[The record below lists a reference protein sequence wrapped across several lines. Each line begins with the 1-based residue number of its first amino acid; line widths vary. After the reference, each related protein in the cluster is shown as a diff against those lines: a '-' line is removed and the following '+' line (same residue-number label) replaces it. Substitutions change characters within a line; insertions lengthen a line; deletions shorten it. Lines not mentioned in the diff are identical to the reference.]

1 MASKQAKRKE
11 VHRIN
16 SAHGS
21 DKSKDNVPPGSGEQK
36 KGKFPIWPEWSEAD
50 INAEKW
56 DAGKGVK
63 EKDKTGKSPI
73 FHFFEDPEGKIELPP
88 SLKVFSWKRPQDFIF
103 SRTPVVVKNE
113 MTFDLFSPNEHLL
126 CSELMRWIISEIYAV
141 WKIFNGGILNNYN
154 KGNSGE
160 LPMLLWKPWEHIYS
174 LCKAVKGH
182 MPLFNSYGKYVVKLY
197 WMGCWRKI
205 TIDDF
210 FPFDE
215 DNNLLLPATTYEF
228 ELWPMLLSKAIIK
241 LANVDIHIAQ
251 RRELGEFTVIHA
263 LTGWLPEV
271 IPLHSGYVDRVWELL
286 KEILPEFKLV
296 EDHSSESKLTVI
308 DNKLKE
314 PGKEIKDSKEVKNGK
329 EVKDGKDFKP
339 EISVTTLKAPEKSDR
354 PAKEKADAKDLG
366 KKKKDGEKE
375 KERFKFSIHGSRP
388 SSDVQYSMQSL
399 SECSSAIQ
407 SPHMVVYATFTP
419 LYLFENKIFTL
430 EKMANSAE
438 KLREYGLSHICSHP
452 VLVTRSRS
460 CPLVAPPKPP
470 PLPPWKLIRQ
480 KKETVI
486 TDEAPDAVPKKPEQF
501 LEISSPFLNYRMTPF
516 TIPTETR
523 FVQSVVKKGTPLGS
537 SLPPLV
543 ENELNANT
551 SQGEMNMVTGNQSQG
566 NIASQTL
573 SGKDEQA
580 ELLLGDLHAP
590 EAIGLER
597 DLISLTTGTQ
607 DKSQEDL
614 ATINEG
620 VSKEIWLDFE
630 DFCVCFHHI
639 YIFHKPSSYC
649 LNFQKSEFK
658 FSEERVP
665 YYLFVDSLKPI
676 ELLVCFSAL
685 VRWGESGA
693 LTKDSPH
700 VEPGLL
706 TAEAITWKSLKPLSA
721 VLRIHTYATK
731 AVMVRLPVGRH
742 MLLFSA
748 YSPVGHAIH
757 VCSMVT
763 FVIGDED
770 VVLPNFEP
778 ESYRFTE
785 QSLIIMK
792 AVGNVIAS
800 FKDKAKLST
809 ALRDLQAAHYPIP
822 LYNKELTAQHFRV
835 FHISLWRL
843 MKKSQVAKPPLNFKF
858 AFRAMVLDTDILDSL
873 VEDVSLAEWVDF
885 KYCMPINEKE
895 YTPEEI
901 AAAVKLQSMWKGTY
915 VRLLM
920 KARMPDTKEN
930 ASAADTLQKIW
941 TVLEMNMEQHAL
953 SLLRLMF
960 RSKCKS
966 MESYPCYQDEET
978 KMAFADYMVNYP
990 DQPPNSWFIIFR
1002 ETFLVPQDMILLP
1015 KVYTTLPI
1023 CMLHVV
1029 NNDTMEQMPKVFQ
1042 KVVPYLYPKNK
1053 KGYTFVAEAYTGDA
1067 YVSSARWKLRLIG
1080 SYNPLPFLSRDTPCS
1095 TFTMKEIRDYYIP
1108 NDKKILFRYSI
1119 KVTVAQCITIQV
1131 RTSKPDAFIKL
1142 QVLESEET
1150 MVSTTGKGQAIIP
1163 AFYFLGSERA
1173 LSSQSSKQILLS
1185 HTSPKKEQEVITKKK
1200 TGQASQKSFKSRPGS
1215 VAVDAGLPLLE
1226 EEVLNVTTVE
1236 ENSSTPQQCYKYII
1250 QCMVMFN
1257 SWPLTETQLTFV
1269 QALKDLEKM
1278 DVKAL
1283 RRQRQVDL
1291 EKHEELITVGSP
1303 DSHAVSEGQKSV
1315 GVSKTTRKGKE
1326 KAGEKE
1332 KLAKEKQAPRFE
1344 PQPIP
1349 TVHSQ
1354 QEDPNKP
1361 YWVLRLVSEH
1371 SDSDYVDVKKD
1382 TDRSDEIRAMKQA
1395 WEATEPGRAIKASQ
1409 ARLKYLNQFVKKPSD
1424 VPVQETLSA
1433 TQSQT
1438 KTSDEEDSIRSPET
1452 RGTVEVA
1459 GSAGKEADT
1468 KELTPATVG
1477 TLLWKKWK
1485 LSKSI
1490 KELAKSSSNESKM
1503 PAAGKQERELSV
1515 PKETFVVPRSRSQ
1528 TILEMS
1534 PRLIRKALEFVDFS
1548 HYVRKTHDEPMLL
1561 TEELNKQQ
1569 AMQKAE
1575 EVHQFRQYRSRI
1587 LSIRDID
1594 QEERFKLKDEVL
1606 DTYREMRDSVDE
1618 ARQKILDVREE
1629 YRNKLLEAERLRLEA
1644 LAAQEAAMKVETEKK
1659 SPVSDSQK
1667 KKKGKKK

>member
-21 DKSKDNVPPGSGEQK
+21 DKSKDLYPFGSSVPLGSVEQK

-63 EKDKTGKSPI
+63 EKDKTGKSPV

-103 SRTPVVVKNE
+103 SRPPVVVKNE
-113 MTFDLFSPNEHLL
+113 LMFDLFSPNEHLL

-160 LPMLLWKPWEHIYS
+160 LPILLWKPWEHIYS

-182 MPLFNSYGKYVVKLY
+182 IPLFNSYGKYVVKLY

-215 DNNLLLPATTYEF
+215 DNNLLLPTTTYEF

-241 LANVDIHIAQ
+241 LANVDIHVAQ

-271 IPLHSGYVDRVWELL
+271 IPLHPGYVDRVWELL
-286 KEILPEFKLV
+286 KEILPEFKLA
-296 EDHSSESKLTVI
+296 EDHSSESKIAVI

-314 PGKEIKDSKEVKNGK
+314 PGKEMKDNK
-329 EVKDGKDFKP
+329 EVKDGKEVKDMKDFKP
-339 EISVTTLKAPEKSDR
+339 ESSLTALKAPEKSDKNV
-354 PAKEKADAKDLG
+354 KEKADAKDLG
-366 KKKKDGEKE
+366 KKKNKDGEKE
-375 KERFKFSIHGSRP
+375 KERFKFSLHGSRP

-399 SECSSAIQ
+399 SDCSSAIQ

-480 KKETVI
+480 KKEKVI
-486 TDEAPDAVPKKPEQF
+486 TDEAQDTVPKKPEQF

-516 TIPTETR
+516 TIPTETH

-537 SLPPLV
+537 SLPQLV
-543 ENELNANT
+543 ENELSAST
-551 SQGEMNMVTGNQSQG
+551 SQGEMSTVTGNQSQ
-566 NIASQTL
+566 
-573 SGKDEQA
+573 
-580 ELLLGDLHAP
+580 
-590 EAIGLER
+590 
-597 DLISLTTGTQ
+597 
-607 DKSQEDL
+607 
-614 ATINEG
+614 
-620 VSKEIWLDFE
+620 
-630 DFCVCFHHI
+630 
-639 YIFHKPSSYC
+639 
-649 LNFQKSEFK
+649 

-721 VLRIHTYATK
+721 ILRIHTYATK
-731 AVMVRLPVGRH
+731 AAMVRLPVGRH

-785 QSLIIMK
+785 QSLTIMK
-792 AVGNVIAS
+792 AIGNVITS
-800 FKDKAKLST
+800 FKDKGKLS
-809 ALRDLQAAHYPIP
+809 AAMRDLQAAHYPIP

-843 MKKSQVAKPPLNFKF
+843 LKKSQVAKPPLNFKF
-858 AFRAMVLDTDILDSL
+858 AFRAMLLDTDLLDSFA
-873 VEDVSLAEWVDF
+873 EDASLAEWVDL
-885 KYCMPINEKE
+885 KYTMPINEKE
-895 YTPEEI
+895 YSPEEI
-901 AAAVKLQSMWKGTY
+901 AAAVKIQSMWKGTY
-915 VRLLM
+915 VRMLM

-930 ASAADTLQKIW
+930 ASVSDTLQKIW
-941 TVLEMNMEQHAL
+941 AVLDMNMEQYAL
-953 SLLRLMF
+953 SLL
-960 RSKCKS
+960 
-966 MESYPCYQDEET
+966 
-978 KMAFADYMVNYP
+978 
-990 DQPPNSWFIIFR
+990 R
-1002 ETFLVPQDMILLP
+1002 ETFLVPQDMIILP

-1023 CMLHVV
+1023 CLLHVV
-1029 NNDTMEQMPKVFQ
+1029 NNDTMEQVPTVFQ
-1042 KVVPYLYPKNK
+1042 KVVPCLYPKNK
-1053 KGYTFVAEAYTGDA
+1053 KGYTFVAEAYTSDA
-1067 YVSSARWKLRLIG
+1067 YVSGARWKLRLIG
-1080 SYNPLPFLSRDTPCS
+1080 SDNPLPFLSRDTPCS
-1095 TFTMKEIRDYYIP
+1095 TFILKEIKDYYIP

-1119 KVTVAQCITIQV
+1119 KVTVAQFITIQV

-1150 MVSTTGKGQAIIP
+1150 MVSTMGKGQAIIP

-1185 HTSPKKEQEVITKKK
+1185 HTSPKKEQEAMTKKK
-1200 TGQASQKSFKSRPGS
+1200 SALSSQKSFKVRPGI
-1215 VAVDAGLPLLE
+1215 VATEGVPLME
-1226 EEVLNVTTVE
+1226 EEAMNVTTVE

-1250 QCMVMFN
+1250 QCLVMFN
-1257 SWPLTETQLTFV
+1257 SWPLTESQLIFV
-1269 QALKDLEKM
+1269 QALKELEKI
-1278 DVKAL
+1278 DIK
-1283 RRQRQVDL
+1283 
-1291 EKHEELITVGSP
+1291 EKHEELTTVGSP
-1303 DSHAVSEGQKSV
+1303 DFHATSEGQKSV

-1326 KAGEKE
+1326 KAAEKE

-1344 PQPIP
+1344 PQNIEVNKFGWIHRFVLQHLDTFFHMVVYSRLLFLSSAQHP
-1349 TVHSQ
+1349 TVIHAPVPSVHPQ

-1371 SDSDYVDVKKD
+1371 SDSDYIDVKKD
-1382 TDRSDEIRAMKQA
+1382 TDRTDEIRAMKQA
-1395 WEATEPGRAIKASQ
+1395 WETTEPGRAIKASQ
-1409 ARLKYLNQFVKKPSD
+1409 ARLKYLNQFIKKPSD
-1424 VPVQETLSA
+1424 VANQETLSA

-1438 KTSDEEDSIRSPET
+1438 KTSDEECKLVFSGTYTLCYRRSSRKCGE
-1452 RGTVEVA
+1452 RGRLQRTATNPSGKFDVEEMAWAQEHRGYDKKHKQREQNTCGGSGGGGGSGSGGGNCGGGANDDNDDDDNDDDNDGRGGSEGRERTVLH
-1459 GSAGKEADT
+1459 T
-1468 KELTPATVG
+1468 
-1477 TLLWKKWK
+1477 
-1485 LSKSI
+1485 
-1490 KELAKSSSNESKM
+1490 
-1503 PAAGKQERELSV
+1503 
-1515 PKETFVVPRSRSQ
+1515 RSQ
-1528 TILEMS
+1528 TVLEIS
-1534 PRLIRKALEFVDFS
+1534 PQLIRKALEFVDFS
-1548 HYVRKTHDEPMLL
+1548 HYVRKTSDEPVLQ

-1575 EVHQFRQYRSRI
+1575 EIHQFRQYRSRI
-1587 LSIRDID
+1587 LSFRDID

-1606 DTYREMRDSVDE
+1606 DTYGEMRDSVDE
-1618 ARQKILDVREE
+1618 ARQKIFDVREE

-1644 LAAQEAAMKVETEKK
+1644 LAAQEAALKAETEKK
-1659 SPVSDSQK
+1659 SPASDSQK

>member
-1 MASKQAKRKE
+1 MTLCLLLL
-11 VHRIN
+11 HF
-16 SAHGS
+16 
-21 DKSKDNVPPGSGEQK
+21 NVPPGSVEQK

-56 DAGKGVK
+56 DAGKGGK

-73 FHFFEDPEGKIELPP
+73 F
-88 SLKVFSWKRPQDFIF
+88 
-103 SRTPVVVKNE
+103 
-113 MTFDLFSPNEHLL
+113 
-126 CSELMRWIISEIYAV
+126 LMRWIISEIYAV
-141 WKIFNGGILNNYN
+141 WKIFNGGILHNYN

-160 LPMLLWKPWEHIYS
+160 LPTLLWKPWEHIYS

-215 DNNLLLPATTYEF
+215 DNNLLLPTTTYEF

-241 LANVDIHIAQ
+241 LANVD
-251 RRELGEFTVIHA
+251 
-263 LTGWLPEV
+263 P
-271 IPLHSGYVDRVWELL
+271 GYVDRVWELL
-286 KEILPEFKLV
+286 KEILPEFKLT
-296 EDHSSESKLTVI
+296 EDPSSESKITTV

-314 PGKEIKDSKEVKNGK
+314 PGKETKDAKEVKNGK
-329 EVKDGKDFKP
+329 EVKEVKDFKP
-339 EISVTTLKAPEKSDR
+339 EVSLTTLKAPEKGDKS
-354 PAKEKADAKDLG
+354 AKEKADAKDLG
-366 KKKKDGEKE
+366 KKRNKDGEKE
-375 KERFKFSIHGSRP
+375 KEKFKFSLHGSRP

-399 SECSSAIQ
+399 SDSLRRQRQVDFGIREQHDLHSSSAVQ
-407 SPHMVVYATFTP
+407 SPQMVVYATFTP
-419 LYLFENKIFTL
+419 LYLFESKIFTL

-486 TDEAPDAVPKKPEQF
+486 TDEAQDTVPKKPEQF

-516 TIPTETR
+516 TIPTETH

-537 SLPPLV
+537 MLPPLV
-543 ENELNANT
+543 ENELNAST
-551 SQGEMNMVTGNQSQG
+551 SQGEMSILTGHLSQ
-566 NIASQTL
+566 
-573 SGKDEQA
+573 
-580 ELLLGDLHAP
+580 
-590 EAIGLER
+590 
-597 DLISLTTGTQ
+597 
-607 DKSQEDL
+607 
-614 ATINEG
+614 
-620 VSKEIWLDFE
+620 
-630 DFCVCFHHI
+630 
-639 YIFHKPSSYC
+639 
-649 LNFQKSEFK
+649 
-658 FSEERVP
+658 FSEERVS

-706 TAEAITWKSLKPLSA
+706 TAEAITWKSLKPLSS

-731 AVMVRLPVGRH
+731 AAMVRLPVGRH
-742 MLLFSA
+742 MLLFNA

-757 VCSMVT
+757 VCSMIT

-792 AVGNVIAS
+792 AIGNVIAS
-800 FKDKAKLST
+800 FKDKGKLST

-843 MKKSQVAKPPLNFKF
+843 MKKSQIAKSPLNLKF
-858 AFRAMVLDTDILDSL
+858 AFRAMVLETDILDSI
-873 VEDVSLAEWVDF
+873 VEDASLAEWVDV
-885 KYCMPINEKE
+885 KYSMPINEKE
-895 YTPEEI
+895 YSPEEI
-901 AAAVKLQSMWKGTY
+901 AAAVKIQSMWKGAY

-920 KARMPDTKEN
+920 KARTPDTKEN
-930 ASAADTLQKIW
+930 ASVSDTLQKIW
-941 TVLEMNMEQHAL
+941 TVLEINLEQYAL
-953 SLLRLMF
+953 SLL
-960 RSKCKS
+960 
-966 MESYPCYQDEET
+966 
-978 KMAFADYMVNYP
+978 
-990 DQPPNSWFIIFR
+990 R
-1002 ETFLVPQDMILLP
+1002 ETFLVPQDMILVP

-1029 NNDTMEQMPKVFQ
+1029 NNDTMEQVPKVFQ

-1053 KGYTFVAEAYTGDA
+1053 KGYTFVAETYTGDA
-1067 YVSSARWKLRLIG
+1067 YVSGGRWKLRLIG
-1080 SYNPLPFLSRDTPCS
+1080 SYNPLPFLSRESPCS
-1095 TFTMKEIRDYYIP
+1095 TFTTKEIRDYYIP

-1150 MVSTTGKGQAIIP
+1150 MVSTLGKGQAIIP

-1185 HTSPKKEQEVITKKK
+1185 HTSPKKESEVMTKKK
-1200 TGQASQKSFKSRPGS
+1200 TGQAGQKSFKGRPGS
-1215 VAVDAGLPLLE
+1215 VVVEVGLPLLE
-1226 EEVLNVTTVE
+1226 EEVMNVPTIE

-1250 QCMVMFN
+1250 QCLVMYN
-1257 SWPLTETQLTFV
+1257 SWPLTETQLAFV
-1269 QALKDLEKM
+1269 QALKDLEKF
-1278 DVKAL
+1278 DTKAHI
-1283 RRQRQVDL
+1283 
-1291 EKHEELITVGSP
+1291 EKHEELITTGSL
-1303 DSHAVSEGQKSV
+1303 DSHTVSEGQKSV
-1315 GVSKTTRKGKE
+1315 GISKTTRKGKE

-1332 KLAKEKQAPRFE
+1332 KMAKEKQTPRFE
-1344 PQPIP
+1344 SQPIP
-1349 TVHSQ
+1349 TAHSQ

-1395 WEATEPGRAIKASQ
+1395 WEATEPGRAIKVTCRKAASQ
-1409 ARLKYLNQFVKKPSD
+1409 ARLKYLNRFIKKPSD
-1424 VPVQETLSA
+1424 VPVQETLSSVS
-1433 TQSQT
+1433 QSQIKST
-1438 KTSDEEDSIRSPET
+1438 DE
-1452 RGTVEVA
+1452 GEVA
-1459 GSAGKEADT
+1459 GGAGKDANIKEVPPSTTGSVPLKKDAEA
-1468 KELTPATVG
+1468 KEVPPPATG
-1477 TLLWKKWK
+1477 GLLWKKWQ
-1485 LSKSI
+1485 LSKGI
-1490 KELAKSSSNESKM
+1490 KDISKSTGSDSKTSVI
-1503 PAAGKQERELSV
+1503 GKEEKEQSA
-1515 PKETFVVPRSRSQ
+1515 PKETVVSRPRSP
-1528 TILEMS
+1528 TVLETS

-1548 HYVRKTHDEPMLL
+1548 QYVRKTNDKAVLQ
-1561 TEELNKQQ
+1561 TEELSKQQ

-1575 EVHQFRQYRSRI
+1575 EIHQFRQYRSRI

-1594 QEERFKLKDEVL
+1594 QEERLKLKDEVIE
-1606 DTYREMRDSVDE
+1606 TYGEMRDSVDE
-1618 ARQKILDVREE
+1618 ARQRILDIREE

-1644 LAAQEAAMKVETEKK
+1644 LAAQEAAMKVESEKK

-1667 KKKGKKK
+1667 KKKTGKKK

>member
-1 MASKQAKRKE
+1 MASKQTKRKE

-21 DKSKDNVPPGSGEQK
+21 DKSKDNVPPGSVEQK

-56 DAGKGVK
+56 DAGKGGK

-73 FHFFEDPEGKIELPP
+73 YHFFEDPEGKIELPP

-103 SRTPVVVKNE
+103 SRPPVVVKNE
-113 MTFDLFSPNEHLL
+113 ITFDLFSPNEHLL

-141 WKIFNGGILNNYN
+141 WKIFNGGILHNYN

-160 LPMLLWKPWEHIYS
+160 PPTLLWKPWEHIYS

-215 DNNLLLPATTYEF
+215 DNNLLLPTTTYEF

-241 LANVDIHIAQ
+241 LANVDIHVAQ
-251 RRELGEFTVIHA
+251 RRELGEFTIIHA

-271 IPLHSGYVDRVWELL
+271 IPLHPGYVDRVWELL
-286 KEILPEFKLV
+286 KEILPEFKLT
-296 EDHSSESKLTVI
+296 EDPSSESKITTV

-314 PGKEIKDSKEVKNGK
+314 PGKETKDAK
-329 EVKDGKDFKP
+329 EVKDGKEVKEGKDFKL
-339 EISVTTLKAPEKSDR
+339 EGSLTTLKAPEKGDKS
-354 PAKEKADAKDLG
+354 AKG
-366 KKKKDGEKE
+366 
-375 KERFKFSIHGSRP
+375 
-388 SSDVQYSMQSL
+388 
-399 SECSSAIQ
+399 SSAVQ

-486 TDEAPDAVPKKPEQF
+486 TDEAQDTVPKKPEQF

-516 TIPTETR
+516 TIPTETH

-537 SLPPLV
+537 ILPPLV
-543 ENELNANT
+543 ENELNAST
-551 SQGEMNMVTGNQSQG
+551 SQGEMNILTGHLSQG
-566 NIASQTL
+566 NLASQTI
-573 SGKDEQA
+573 SGKGTDEQT
-580 ELLLGDLHAP
+580 EFSLGDTHPPDAHS
-590 EAIGLER
+590 LEK
-597 DLISLTTGTQ
+597 DLMSMTTATQ

-614 ATINEG
+614 ATVNEG
-620 VSKEIWLDFE
+620 ASREIWLDFE

-639 YIFHKPSSYC
+639 YIFHKPNSYC

-693 LTKDSPH
+693 LTKDSPY

-731 AVMVRLPVGRH
+731 AAMVRLPVGRH
-742 MLLFSA
+742 MLLFNA
-748 YSPVGHAIH
+748 YSPVGHTLH
-757 VCSMVT
+757 VCSMMT

-770 VVLPNFEP
+770 AVLPNFEP

-792 AVGNVIAS
+792 AIGNVISS
-800 FKDKAKLST
+800 FKDRGKLS
-809 ALRDLQAAHYPIP
+809 AAMRDLQAAHYPIP

-843 MKKSQVAKPPLNFKF
+843 MKKSQIAKPPLNFKF
-858 AFRAMVLDTDILDSL
+858 AFRAMVLETDLLDSL
-873 VEDVSLAEWVDF
+873 VEDASLAEWVDV

-895 YTPEEI
+895 YSPEEI
-901 AAAVKLQSMWKGTY
+901 AAAVKIQSMWKGAY
-915 VRLLM
+915 VRMLM
-920 KARMPDTKEN
+920 RARIPDTKEN
-930 ASAADTLQKIW
+930 ASVSDTLQKIW
-941 TVLEMNMEQHAL
+941 AVLEINLEQYAL

-960 RSKCKS
+960 KSKCKS

-978 KMAFADYMVNYP
+978 KVAFADYTVNYP
-990 DQPPNSWFIIFR
+990 DQPPNSWFIVFR
-1002 ETFLVPQDMILLP
+1002 ETFLVPQDMILAP

-1029 NNDTMEQMPKVFQ
+1029 NNDTMEQVPKVFQ

-1067 YVSSARWKLRLIG
+1067 YVSGARWKLRLIG
-1080 SYNPLPFLSRDTPCS
+1080 SYNPLPSLSRESPCN
-1095 TFTMKEIRDYYIP
+1095 TFTIKEIRDYYIP

-1119 KVTVAQCITIQV
+1119 KVSVAQCITIQV
-1131 RTSKPDAFIKL
+1131 RTSKPDVFIKL
-1142 QVLESEET
+1142 QVLESEEI
-1150 MVSTTGKGQAIIP
+1150 MVSTLGKGQAIIP

-1185 HTSPKKEQEVITKKK
+1185 HTSPKKEPEVMTKKK
-1200 TGQASQKSFKSRPGS
+1200 TGQIGQKSFKGRPGS
-1215 VAVDAGLPLLE
+1215 VPVEVGLPLLE
-1226 EEVLNVTTVE
+1226 EEVMNVPTIE

-1250 QCMVMFN
+1250 QCLVMFN
-1257 SWPLTETQLTFV
+1257 SWPLTETQQVFV
-1269 QALKDLEKM
+1269 QALKDLEKL
-1278 DVKAL
+1278 DTKAH
-1283 RRQRQVDL
+1283 V
-1291 EKHEELITVGSP
+1291 EKHEELITIGSP
-1303 DSHAVSEGQKSV
+1303 DSHAASEGQKSV
-1315 GVSKTTRKGKE
+1315 GTSKTTRKGKD
-1326 KAGEKE
+1326 KSGEKE
-1332 KLAKEKQAPRFE
+1332 KLAKEKQTPRFE

-1371 SDSDYVDVKKD
+1371 SDSEYVDVKKD
-1382 TDRSDEIRAMKQA
+1382 TDRTDEIRAMKQA

-1409 ARLKYLNQFVKKPSD
+1409 ARLKYLNQYIKKPSD

-1433 TQSQT
+1433 SQSQIKPT
-1438 KTSDEEDSIRSPET
+1438 DE
-1452 RGTVEVA
+1452 GEVA
-1459 GSAGKEADT
+1459 GGAGKDADT
-1468 KELTPATVG
+1468 KEVPPPATGSAPSKKDADTKEVSPPATG
-1477 TLLWKKWK
+1477 GLLWKKWQ
-1485 LSKSI
+1485 LSKSMKDLSKSTSSDSKTSVTG
-1490 KELAKSSSNESKM
+1490 KEEKEQSA
-1503 PAAGKQERELSV
+1503 
-1515 PKETFVVPRSRSQ
+1515 PKETIVTRPRSQ
-1528 TILEMS
+1528 TVLETS

-1548 HYVRKTHDEPMLL
+1548 HYIRKTSGEPVLH
-1561 TEELNKQQ
+1561 TEELSKQQ
-1569 AMQKAE
+1569 TMQKAE
-1575 EVHQFRQYRSRI
+1575 EIHQFRQYRSRI

-1606 DTYREMRDSVDE
+1606 ETYGEMRDSVDE
-1618 ARQKILDVREE
+1618 ARQKILDIREE

-1644 LAAQEAAMKVETEKK
+1644 LAAQEAAMKVESEKK

-1667 KKKGKKK
+1667 KKKTGKKK